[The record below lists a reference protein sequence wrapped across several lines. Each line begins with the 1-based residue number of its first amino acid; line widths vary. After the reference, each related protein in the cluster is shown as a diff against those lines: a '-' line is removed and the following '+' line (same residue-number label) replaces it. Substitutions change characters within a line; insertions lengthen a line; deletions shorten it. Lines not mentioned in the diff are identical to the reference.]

1 MVSAP
6 SLCPSASLSKHRGS
20 CHVFRLS
27 LEPRQIGFQNGRI
40 SFNISL
46 LYAKQDSQN
55 SPGPVLLQGRG
66 YSTDGV
72 FLLTSCPSRSFLGPG
87 ELHLAMKMNVYRLAI
102 MPNAPAKPGSNQWAH
117 QVTEWCGVNRC
128 VCTLALAGLL
138 RAQRRPQQAR

>member
-6 SLCPSASLSKHRGS
+6 SLCPSASLSKQQGS
-20 CHVFRLS
+20 RHMFRLS
-27 LEPRQIGFQNGRI
+27 LEPRQKKSQNGRI

-55 SPGPVLLQGRG
+55 SPGHARLQERG
-66 YSTDGV
+66 DSTDGV

-87 ELHLAMKMNVYRLAI
+87 ELRLAAKMNAYRLAI
-102 MPNAPAKPGSNQWAH
+102 MPNAPAKPRSNQRAH
-117 QVTEWCGVNRC
+117 QATEWHSVNRC